1 MSGKFH
7 RVKCSNC
14 GNEQILFNRSSIVVH
29 CSGCG
34 EALTQSTGGVSII
47 HAEIIETL
55 SDQ

>member
-47 HAEIIETL
+47 HAEILETL